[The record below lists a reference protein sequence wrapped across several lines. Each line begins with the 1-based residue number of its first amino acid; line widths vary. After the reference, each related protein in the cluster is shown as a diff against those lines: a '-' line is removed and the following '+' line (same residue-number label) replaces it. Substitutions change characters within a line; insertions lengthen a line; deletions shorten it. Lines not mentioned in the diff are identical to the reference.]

1 MNKVEKVL
9 AEILKFRKERDWE
22 QFHNPKDLAISLSIE
37 ASELL
42 ENFQWKNS
50 QVALEENMENIKDE
64 LADVLIYSLMLAHD
78 LDLNVSDIIHNK
90 VQKNA
95 KKYPVEKAI
104 GTNKKYTEL

>member
-1 MNKVEKVL
+1 MVNKVEKVL

-22 QFHNPKDLAISLSIE
+22 QFHNPKDLAISLE

-50 QVALEENMENIKDE
+50 QEALEENMENIKDE